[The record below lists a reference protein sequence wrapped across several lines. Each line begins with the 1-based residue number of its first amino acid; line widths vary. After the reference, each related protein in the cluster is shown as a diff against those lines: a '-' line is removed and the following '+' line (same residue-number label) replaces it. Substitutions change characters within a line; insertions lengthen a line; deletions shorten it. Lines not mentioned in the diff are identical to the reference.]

1 MGGNC
6 CNFVE
11 FSHELITDNFSCGLF
26 KIPAEVSEAIIS
38 SVNDPVTLYYRSR
51 PLSTSSGAVERMPGK
66 ATRNKLLHSR
76 SNSLIWTLQPRRST
90 ERPHSARSR
99 NQNSSKSSS
108 PSSNM
113 IVAWK
118 EKRRLPLLCGDL
130 TPRIYC
136 SSSRS

>member
-1 MGGNC
+1 MVNSCIRRSISETSSAAIG
-6 CNFVE
+6 FV
-11 FSHELITDNFSCGLF
+11 
-26 KIPAEVSEAIIS
+26 S
-38 SVNDPVTLYYRSR
+38 SSFR

-136 SSSRS
+136 SSSRGDTADSIVCDILPITENRMD